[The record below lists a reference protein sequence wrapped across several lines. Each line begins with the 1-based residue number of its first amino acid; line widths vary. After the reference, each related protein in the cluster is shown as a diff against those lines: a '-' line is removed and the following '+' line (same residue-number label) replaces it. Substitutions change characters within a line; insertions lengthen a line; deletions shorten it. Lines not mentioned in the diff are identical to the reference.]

1 MDELSKQR
9 LGEVAQPLE
18 AGQPLRYAYQYVRN
32 GTRHLFM
39 FFEPLAGQRFVQ
51 VTDHRTKIDWAYAV
65 RDLVDSHY
73 PAAER
78 MTLVMDNLNSH
89 SLGCFTQPL
98 NLPKP
103 SLLLTVW
110 TATRRLNMLPA
121 SIGPPLNG
129 RFCRGS
135 ALIVVFPTTLP
146 SSVR

>member
-78 MTLVMDNLNSH
+78 MTLVMDNLSSH
-89 SLGCFTQPL
+89 SLGCLYEAFEPAQAKPIADRLDSHPTPKHASCL
-98 NLPKP
+98 NRAAIEWAVL
-103 SLLLTVW
+103 SGQCLD
-110 TATRRLNMLPA
+110 RRIPDH
-121 SIGPPLNG
+121 S
-129 RFCRGS
+129 
-135 ALIVVFPTTLP
+135 TLK
-146 SSVR
+146 R